1 MIRFLSAISDLW
13 QCIVYQVCI
22 KLDGLHPDDIE
33 RNESRSR

>member
-13 QCIVYQVCI
+13 QCLRYQWAI
-22 KLDGLHPDDIE
+22 KQDGWHPDDIE